1 MSFLAKAGKTIRQN
15 RNIVLAYVAMLVLLT
30 AVSIYRPGF
39 GWGDPRHLRALVLQA
54 AVIGL
59 ASMGQTVV
67 IISGGADLS
76 VPWTL
81 TGAAIIMTMMTQGQN
96 ASMLWAV
103 PIVLF
108 GCMIVGFLNGIGV
121 TVLGVAP
128 MIMTLAMNYILLGL
142 IAGIGMGGVA
152 TMGQYGQPPEL
163 ILTAGTG
170 TVGEIPYLIIIWLVL
185 AIMLTV
191 LLGRT
196 GFGRRVY
203 AVGTSQSVSEYSGVK
218 VRRTLILVYMLSAVL
233 NGAAGI
239 LLAGKFGRAYLGMGD
254 PYLFVSFSAVII
266 GGASIFGGSGSYIG
280 TIGGSLLLA
289 VLLSLL
295 PVLNMPRP
303 FQLIIYGLVVLLAV
317 LFSMMRFRSS
327 RSRVRAGVKGPD

>member
-1 MSFLAKAGKTIRQN
+1 MNLSKARRLLQQN
-15 RNIVLAYVAMLVLLT
+15 RNVVLAYAVMLVLLT

-59 ASMGQTVV
+59 ASMGQTLV

-76 VPWTL
+76 LPWTL
-81 TGAAIIMTMMTQGQN
+81 TGAAIIMTMITQGEN
-96 ASMLWAV
+96 DKMIWAI
-103 PIVLF
+103 PIVLV
-108 GCMIVGFLNGIGV
+108 GCMVVGLLNGIGV

-142 IAGIGMGGVA
+142 VAGIGMGGVG

-170 TVGEIPYLIIIWLVL
+170 TISEIPYLVLIWIVL
-185 AIMLTV
+185 AIVLTIF
-191 LLGRT
+191 LGRT
-196 GFGRRVY
+196 GFGRKLY
-203 AVGTSQSVSEYSGVK
+203 AVGTSESVSEYSGIK
-218 VRRTLILVYMLSAVL
+218 TRRTLITVYVLSALL
-233 NGAAGI
+233 NGVAGI

-266 GGASIFGGSGSYIG
+266 GGASIFGGSGNYIG

-295 PVLNMPRP
+295 PVLNMPRSV
-303 FQLIIYGLVVLLAV
+303 QLIIYGVVVLLAV
-317 LFSMMRFRSS
+317 LVSTSKFGRSKS
-327 RSRVRAGVKGPD
+327 

>member
-1 MSFLAKAGKTIRQN
+1 MSALTSFGKTVSRN

-39 GWGDPRHLRALVLQA
+39 GWGDPLHLRALVLQA

-59 ASMGQTVV
+59 ASMGQTLV

-76 VPWTL
+76 LPWTL
-81 TGAAIIMTMMTQGQN
+81 TGAAIMMTMLTQGRN
-96 ASMLWAV
+96 EPLVWAV
-103 PIVLF
+103 PLVLA
-108 GCMIVGFLNGIGV
+108 GCMLVGLLNGIGV

-142 IAGIGMGGVA
+142 IAGIAMGGVG
-152 TMGQYGQPPEL
+152 TMGRYGQPPKL
-163 ILTAGTG
+163 VLAAGTENL
-170 TVGEIPYLIIIWLVL
+170 GEVPYLILIWIAL
-185 AIMLTV
+185 AVFLTI

-196 GFGRRVY
+196 GFGRRIF
-203 AVGTSQSVSEYSGVK
+203 AVGTSQSVSQYSGVN
-218 VRRTLILVYMLSAVL
+218 VRTTLIWVYVLSALL
-233 NGAAGI
+233 NGVAGI

-254 PYLFVSFSAVII
+254 PYLFISVAAVII
-266 GGASIFGGSGSYIG
+266 GGASIFGGSGSYVG

-303 FQLIIYGLVVLLAV
+303 FQMIIYGLVVLLAV
-317 LFSMMRFRSS
+317 LFSTSRLGSS
-327 RSRVRAGVKGPD
+327 KTGRRAA

>member
-1 MSFLAKAGKTIRQN
+1 MNASAIRRFLQQN
-15 RNIVLAYVAMLVLLT
+15 RNVVLAYAAMLVLLT

-54 AVIGL
+54 SVIGL
-59 ASMGQTVV
+59 ASMGQTLV

-76 VPWTL
+76 LPWTL
-81 TGAAIIMTMMTQGQN
+81 TGAAILMTMMTQGQN
-96 ASMLWAV
+96 EPMIWAI
-103 PIVLF
+103 PAVLA
-108 GCMIVGFLNGIGV
+108 GCMVVGLVNGIGV

-142 IAGIGMGGVA
+142 VAGIGMGGVG

-170 TVGEIPYLIIIWLVL
+170 NLGEIPYLILIWLVL
-185 AIMLTV
+185 ALILTI

-196 GFGRRVY
+196 AFGRKLY
-203 AVGTSQSVSEYSGVK
+203 AVGTSESVAQYSGVN
-218 VRRTLILVYMLSAVL
+218 VRRTLILVYVLSAFL
-233 NGAAGI
+233 NGLAGI

-266 GGASIFGGSGSYIG
+266 GGASIFGGSGNYIG

-295 PVLNMPRP
+295 PVLNMPRS

-317 LFSMMRFRSS
+317 LVSTGRFSTA
-327 RSRVRAGVKGPD
+327 RSRA

>member
-1 MSFLAKAGKTIRQN
+1 MSALAGFGKTLR
-15 RNIVLAYVAMLVLLT
+15 RNKSIVLAYVAMLVLLT

-59 ASMGQTVV
+59 ASMGQTLV

-76 VPWTL
+76 LPWTL
-81 TGAAIIMTMMTQGQN
+81 TGSAIIMTMLTQGRN
-96 ASMLWAV
+96 ESLLWAI
-103 PIVLF
+103 PLVLA
-108 GCMIVGFLNGIGV
+108 GCVVVGLLNGMGV
-121 TVLGVAP
+121 TILGVAP

-142 IAGIGMGGVA
+142 VAGLGMGGVG
-152 TMGQYGQPPEL
+152 TMGQYGQPPKL
-163 ILTAGTG
+163 VLAAGTENL
-170 TVGEIPYLIIIWLVL
+170 GEVPYLILIWIGL
-185 AIMLTV
+185 AVILTV

-196 GFGRRVY
+196 GFGRRIF
-203 AVGTSQSVSEYSGVK
+203 AVGTSQSVSQYSGVN
-218 VRRTLILVYMLSAVL
+218 VRTTLILVYVLSAFL
-233 NGAAGI
+233 NGVAGI

-254 PYLFVSFSAVII
+254 PYLFISVGAVII

-280 TIGGSLLLA
+280 TMGGSLLLA

-317 LFSMMRFRSS
+317 LFSTSRLGSS
-327 RSRVRAGVKGPD
+327 KT

>member
-1 MSFLAKAGKTIRQN
+1 MSFLAKAGKTVRQN

-96 ASMLWAV
+96 AAMLWAI

-108 GCMIVGFLNGIGV
+108 GCMIVGLINGIGV

-185 AIMLTV
+185 AVMLTV

-196 GFGRRVY
+196 GFGRRVLCRGHEPVRFRILGDKGPPHLDSGVR
-203 AVGTSQSVSEYSGVK
+203 AVGRAKWRGWD
-218 VRRTLILVYMLSAVL
+218 
-233 NGAAGI
+233 
-239 LLAGKFGRAYLGMGD
+239 LAGR
-254 PYLFVSFSAVII
+254 
-266 GGASIFGGSGSYIG
+266 
-280 TIGGSLLLA
+280 
-289 VLLSLL
+289 
-295 PVLNMPRP
+295 
-303 FQLIIYGLVVLLAV
+303 Q
-317 LFSMMRFRSS
+317 
-327 RSRVRAGVKGPD
+327 VRAGLSRHGRPIPICLFFGSHHRWGVDLWRERQLHRHDRRLAAAGRSAVTAASAQHAPAVPTDYLWVGRVAGCVVLNDEIPLVQVPSASRS

>member
-1 MSFLAKAGKTIRQN
+1 MTTLTNLSKTIRQN
-15 RNIVLAYVAMLVLLT
+15 RSVVLAYVAMFVLLA

-39 GWGDPRHLRALVLQA
+39 GLGDPRHLRALLLQA

-59 ASMGQTVV
+59 ASMGQTLV

-76 VPWTL
+76 LPWTL
-81 TGAAIIMTMMTQGQN
+81 TGAAIMMTIFTQGDN
-96 ASMLWAV
+96 AAMAWAI
-103 PIVLF
+103 PLVLA
-108 GCMIVGFLNGIGV
+108 GCAVVGLLNGLGV

-142 IAGIGMGGVA
+142 IAGIGMGGVG
-152 TMGQYGQPPEL
+152 TMGRYGQPPEF
-163 ILTAGTG
+163 ILAVGSENI
-170 TVGEIPYLIIIWLVL
+170 GEIPYLIIVWLVL
-185 AIMLTV
+185 SVILTI

-196 GFGRRVY
+196 GLGRRIY
-203 AVGTSQSVSEYSGVK
+203 AVGTSQTVSQFSGVN
-218 VRRTLILVYMLSAVL
+218 VRSTLILVYVLSSVL
-233 NGAAGI
+233 NGLAGI

-254 PYLFVSFSAVII
+254 PYLFISVAAVII
-266 GGASIFGGSGSYIG
+266 GGASILGGKGSYVG
-280 TIGGSLLLA
+280 TVGGAMLLA

-317 LFSMMRFRSS
+317 FFSSS
-327 RSRVRAGVKGPD
+327 RLGSSRT

>member
-1 MSFLAKAGKTIRQN
+1 MSALAGFGKTLR
-15 RNIVLAYVAMLVLLT
+15 RNKSIVLAYVAMLVLLT

-59 ASMGQTVV
+59 ASMGQTLV

-76 VPWTL
+76 LPWTL
-81 TGAAIIMTMMTQGQN
+81 TGSAIIMTMLTQGRN
-96 ASMLWAV
+96 DSLLWAI
-103 PIVLF
+103 PLVLA
-108 GCMIVGFLNGIGV
+108 GCVVVGLLNGMGV
-121 TVLGVAP
+121 TILGVAP

-142 IAGIGMGGVA
+142 VAGLGMGGVG
-152 TMGQYGQPPEL
+152 TMGQYGQPPKL
-163 ILTAGTG
+163 VLAAGTENL
-170 TVGEIPYLIIIWLVL
+170 GEVPYLILIWIGL
-185 AIMLTV
+185 AVILTV

-196 GFGRRVY
+196 GFGRRIF
-203 AVGTSQSVSEYSGVK
+203 AVGTSQSVSQYSGVN
-218 VRRTLILVYMLSAVL
+218 VRTTLILVYVLSAFL
-233 NGAAGI
+233 NGVAGI

-254 PYLFVSFSAVII
+254 PYLFISVGAVII

-280 TIGGSLLLA
+280 TMGGSLLLA

-317 LFSMMRFRSS
+317 LFSTSRLGSS
-327 RSRVRAGVKGPD
+327 KT

>member
-1 MSFLAKAGKTIRQN
+1 MSALTNVQKTIHQN
-15 RNIVLAYVAMLVLLT
+15 RSVVLAYVAMLVLLT

-59 ASMGQTVV
+59 VSMGQTPV

-76 VPWTL
+76 LPWTL
-81 TGAAIIMTMMTQGQN
+81 TGAAIIMTMLTQGQN
-96 ASMLWAV
+96 APMVWAIPV
-103 PIVLF
+103 ALL
-108 GCMIVGFLNGIGV
+108 GCVVVGLLNGIGV
-121 TVLGVAP
+121 TILGVHP
-128 MIMTLAMNYILLGL
+128 MVMTLAMNYILLGL
-142 IAGIGMGGVA
+142 VAGIGMGGVT

-163 ILTAGTG
+163 ILTAGAG
-170 TVGEIPYLIIIWLVL
+170 NVGQVPYLVIIWFVL
-185 AIMLTV
+185 AVILTV

-196 GFGRRVY
+196 GFGRRIYV
-203 AVGTSQSVSEYSGVK
+203 VGTSQSVSQYSGVN
-218 VRRTLILVYMLSAVL
+218 VRMTLILVYVLSAFL
-233 NGAAGI
+233 NGVAGI

-254 PYLFVSFSAVII
+254 PYLFVSFAAVII

-303 FQLIIYGLVVLLAV
+303 FQLIIYGLVILLAV
-317 LFSMMRFRSS
+317 LFSTTRFGSS
-327 RSRVRAGVKGPD
+327 ET

>member
-1 MSFLAKAGKTIRQN
+1 MSKVQRFLQQN
-15 RNIVLAYVAMLVLLT
+15 RNIVLAYAAMLILLT

-59 ASMGQTVV
+59 VSMGQTLV

-76 VPWTL
+76 LPWTL
-81 TGAAIIMTMMTQGQN
+81 TGAAIIMTMITQGQN
-96 ASMLWAV
+96 ERLIWAIPV
-103 PIVLF
+103 VLA
-108 GCMIVGFLNGIGV
+108 GCMVVGLLNGIGV

-142 IAGIGMGGVA
+142 VAGIGMGGVA

-170 TVGEIPYLIIIWLVL
+170 NISEIPYLVLIWLVL
-185 AIMLTV
+185 AVVLTV

-196 GFGRRVY
+196 GYGRKLY
-203 AVGTSQSVSEYSGVK
+203 AVGTSESVSQFSGVK
-218 VRRTLILVYMLSAVL
+218 VRRTLILVYVLSALL
-233 NGAAGI
+233 NGAAGM

-266 GGASIFGGSGSYIG
+266 GGASIFGGSGNYIG

-295 PVLNMPRP
+295 PVLNMPRS

-317 LFSMMRFRSS
+317 LVSTTRFGSS
-327 RSRVRAGVKGPD
+327 KT

>member
-1 MSFLAKAGKTIRQN
+1 MVWAIPA
-15 RNIVLAYVAMLVLLT
+15 VLLGC
-30 AVSIYRPGF
+30 S
-39 GWGDPRHLRALVLQA
+39 
-54 AVIGL
+54 VIGL
-59 ASMGQTVV
+59 
-67 IISGGADLS
+67 
-76 VPWTL
+76 
-81 TGAAIIMTMMTQGQN
+81 
-96 ASMLWAV
+96 
-103 PIVLF
+103 
-108 GCMIVGFLNGIGV
+108 LNGIGV

-142 IAGIGMGGVA
+142 VAGIGMGGVA

-170 TVGEIPYLIIIWLVL
+170 NIGEVPYLILIWLLL
-185 AIMLTV
+185 AVILTI

-196 GFGRRVY
+196 GFGRRLY
-203 AVGTSQSVSEYSGVK
+203 AVGTSESVSEYSGVR
-218 VRRTLILVYMLSAVL
+218 VRRTLIVAYVLSALL
-233 NGAAGI
+233 NGVAGI

-266 GGASIFGGSGSYIG
+266 GGASIFGGSGNYIG

-295 PVLNMPRP
+295 PVLNMPRS

-317 LFSMMRFRSS
+317 LVSTTRFGSS
-327 RSRVRAGVKGPD
+327 RS